1 MGLLSLSYDVNF
13 NIKFNIGSYMLS
25 DMILEFGTH
34 YQLFFELSS
43 FFMCL
48 IFDLT
53 LVWFDVPSNIRL
65 ISTISL
71 AWYQFEQY
79 FIISPCCNLQV
90 FYWPFNHNFSLPGS
104 IFETIFIVK
113 FFEKSKVPLLLNLG
127 CHSCYP
133 FVYFTGFILD

>member
-13 NIKFNIGSYMLS
+13 NIKFNIGFYMLS

-53 LVWFDVPSNIRL
+53 LDWFDVPSNIRL

-71 AWYQFEQY
+71 SWYQFEQY

-90 FYWPFNHNFSLPGS
+90 FY
-104 IFETIFIVK
+104 
-113 FFEKSKVPLLLNLG
+113 
-127 CHSCYP
+127 
-133 FVYFTGFILD
+133 